1 MILTKASF
9 DILREQLFGGK
20 LSTSQVQALNFL
32 VERCKLGGMSYPE
45 CAYTLATVYHE
56 TGVPVKGKGV
66 ERTMRPIKEVG
77 SEAYLRSKK
86 YYPYIG
92 YGYVQLTWKDN
103 YSRIG
108 KLIGVDLIKNPAL
121 ALDKEIA
128 AKIMVQ
134 GMLNGW
140 FTGVGFRRKRPVGRY
155 DRKAYVRARAII
167 NGTDKEELIADYAM
181 VFEKALRS

>member
-1 MILTKASF
+1 MILTHVSF
-9 DILREQLFGGK
+9 NILREELFGGT

-32 VERCKLGGMSYPE
+32 VECCKLSGMTYPE

-66 ERTMRPIKEVG
+66 VRTMLPIKEAG

-108 KLIGVDLIKNPAL
+108 KLIGVNLIKNPEKAL
-121 ALDKEIA
+121 EPEIA
-128 AKIMVQ
+128 ANIMVQ

-155 DRKAYVRARAII
+155 DRDAYVRARAII
-167 NGTDKEELIADYAM
+167 NVTDKAELIADYAM

>member
-9 DILREQLFGGK
+9 DILREQLFGGT

-32 VERCKLGGMSYPE
+32 VERCKLGGMTYPE

-66 ERTMRPIKEVG
+66 ERTMLPVKEAG

-92 YGYVQLTWKDN
+92 YGYVQLTWPDN
-103 YSRIG
+103 YKRIG
-108 KLIGVDLIKNPAL
+108 KLIGVDLYKNPAL
-121 ALDKEIA
+121 ALDK
-128 AKIMVQ
+128 
-134 GMLNGW
+134 
-140 FTGVGFRRKRPVGRY
+140 
-155 DRKAYVRARAII
+155 
-167 NGTDKEELIADYAM
+167 
-181 VFEKALRS
+181 